1 MENGTIIARV
11 YTSEATIPVIGA
23 SVTVYSVNENNQ
35 REIDGVRTTDANGL
49 TDAITINTPNKTES
63 ENPNNNQTAP
73 FAICNIKVDHQRFES
88 VLIKNV
94 QIFSGVQTLQN
105 VVMIPLRENSSV
117 QENVQEFDITP
128 QNL

>member
-11 YTSEATIPVIGA
+11 YTSEATIPIIGA

-35 REIDGVRTTDANGL
+35 REIVGVRTTDANGL
-49 TDAITINTPNKTES
+49 TDAITVNTPNKTES
-63 ENPNNNQTAP
+63 ENPNSNQTAS
-73 FAICNIKVDHQRFES
+73 FAICNIKVDHPRFES

-117 QENVQEFDITP
+117 QENVQEFDVTP

>member
-11 YTSEATIPVIGA
+11 YTSEATIPIIGA

-35 REIDGVRTTDANGL
+35 REIVGVRTTDANGL
-49 TDAITINTPNKTES
+49 TDAITVNTPNKAES

-73 FAICNIKVDHQRFES
+73 FAICNIKVDHPRFES

-117 QENVQEFDITP
+117 QENVQEFDVTP